1 MSQASSGMVSGIFLP
16 FFGAWLAWRGFSP
29 DQIGIL
35 LSSAL
40 LLRAVAGPLSGIIA
54 DAHNDRRRVMMWLY
68 WMMLAGYAAL
78 GVVPTVWAVFLVGIF
93 AYVSYGAAT
102 PLLESV
108 CARLAER
115 YSFDYGRVRIWASTA
130 FVIMNIVGGL
140 TTQYVGIWLVAPLL
154 ALGAAMCVIS
164 TILLPSP
171 PTASAHGDLAPRIRK
186 TFGEARELLS
196 APVFL
201 IFLAAVSLE
210 QATHGF
216 YYGYGGL
223 HWFSIG
229 YSKLLVSVI
238 WPLGVLTEIVLFSQ
252 ALRVVRI
259 FGPSR
264 LILFAGLVCVVRWTI
279 LAFDPPLPLVIFAQ
293 FMHGGTFAVAHLGA
307 VFFILRAVPPRL
319 AATAQSLYFVCS
331 QGIMMGLST
340 KLSGSFYASLGG
352 KTYLLMTAMGAVAMV
367 FALLLSRRW
376 HGGRILT
383 GPHEEHVDTI

>member
-1 MSQASSGMVSGIFLP
+1 MMFA
-16 FFGAWLAWRGFSP
+16 GF
-29 DQIGIL
+29 
-35 LSSAL
+35 
-40 LLRAVAGPLSGIIA
+40 
-54 DAHNDRRRVMMWLY
+54 
-68 WMMLAGYAAL
+68 AAL
-78 GVVPTVWAVFLVGIF
+78 GAVPTTVAVFFVGIL

-130 FVIMNIVGGL
+130 FVIMNLVGGFS
-140 TTQYVGIWLVAPLL
+140 TQYLGIWIAAPLL
-154 ALGAAMCVIS
+154 ALGAAMCVLS
-164 TILLPSP
+164 TILLPQP
-171 PTASAHGDLAPRIRK
+171 PAAHVKGDLAPRLRK
-186 TFGEARELLS
+186 TLGEARELLS

-201 IFLAAVSLE
+201 IFLAAASFE
-210 QATHGF
+210 QSTHGF

-252 ALRVVRI
+252 ALRVVRV

-264 LILFAGLVCVVRWTI
+264 LLLLAGFICVVRWTI
-279 LAFDPPLPLVIFAQ
+279 LAFDPPLPLVVLAQ

-331 QGIMMGLST
+331 QGIMMGIST
-340 KLSGSFYASLGG
+340 KLAGSFYASLAGR
-352 KTYLLMTAMGAVAMV
+352 TYLLMTAIGVVAM
-367 FALLLSRRW
+367 ALAFLLMKRW
-376 HGGRILT
+376 HGERILA
-383 GPHEEHVDTI
+383 GAHEEHMDTI